1 MKIFLLL
8 PLALLVNHPYGNS
21 KIEKAKAEFEISST
35 ISKNEISANEL
46 VGQWKRTAGGSDD
59 NKNRILDESEKM
71 KLEPGAQDNL
81 HFNADGKCKVFGM
94 GIEAEGT
101 WLVKNYNGK
110 RTLFVYTDDL
120 KDRPQDERDKSAMRF
135 EIISL
140 EANKLVVI
148 PPIYLF
154 MISVYTRS

>member
-8 PLALLVNHPYGNS
+8 PLALLANQSYWNI
-21 KIEKAKAEFEISST
+21 KIEKLNAGSEISSP

-81 HFNADGKCKVFGM
+81 HFNANGKCKVFGM
-94 GIEAEGT
+94 GMELEGT

-110 RTLFVYTDDL
+110 RTIFVYTEDL
-120 KDRPQDERDKSAMRF
+120 KDLPQDERDKSAMRF

-140 EANKLVVI
+140 AGNKLVVI
-148 PPIYLF
+148 PPIYSF
-154 MISVYTRS
+154 MLSVYTRP